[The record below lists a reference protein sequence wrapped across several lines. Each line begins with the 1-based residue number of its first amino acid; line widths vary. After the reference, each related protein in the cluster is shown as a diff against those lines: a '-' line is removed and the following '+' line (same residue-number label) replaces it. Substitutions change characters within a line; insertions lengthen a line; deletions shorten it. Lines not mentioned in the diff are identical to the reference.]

1 MLFPVEKHM
10 FLDGKHVYTDVK
22 HKFLVRKHKNQFEFE
37 TFVVQKRNI
46 CKAVMNFCLASLVL
60 FLFYDIFRYETNK
73 NCITKQ
79 FLDTLCSMFL
89 FV

>member
-1 MLFPVEKHM
+1 ML

-22 HKFLVRKHKNQFEFE
+22 LKFLVRKHKNQFELE
-37 TFVVQKRNI
+37 TFVAQRRNI
-46 CKAVMNFCLASLVL
+46 CKAAMNASPVL
-60 FLFYDIFRYETNK
+60 FRFYDIFRCETNK